1 MHCDLEKQASQLAAL
16 AHPARL
22 KIVQQLAKENA
33 CCVKYLVCCVDL
45 AQSTVSQ
52 HLKTLL
58 NAGLVTYQTRQQ
70 SSWYEINR
78 QEFSKLSVDLSDM
91 FNACCDHCELP
102 SEMPTNESKKL

>member
-1 MHCDLEKQASQLAAL
+1 MHCDIEKLASQLAAL

-33 CCVKYLVCCVDL
+33 CCVKHLVCCVDL

-58 NAGLVTYQTRQQ
+58 NAELVTYQARQQ

-78 QEFSKLSVDLSDM
+78 HEFSKLSLDVSDI

-102 SEMPTNESKKL
+102 SKLPTNESE